1 MSIWYFLHQT
11 LFSVSPCKYFC
22 SLTASQIAVSASFP
36 PAKAS
41 KLEVKQQPLP
51 ILEWREASFKEHPGN
66 CLTDQQVILL
76 YFLYGHF
83 LFRPAVCFKALFNTF
98 LHLSLTTPWV
108 NLIKHVLSSY
118 YKWENQTKIKTLAS
132 LTCFQD
138 LIHSHNPY
146 SYKHLRN
153 AIYKMFLMTQN
164 LQEKV
169 TTEWPQHPRPIIILF
184 SYA

>member
-11 LFSVSPCKYFC
+11 WFSVSARKYFC

-41 KLEVKQQPLP
+41 KPEVKQQPLP
-51 ILEWREASFKEHPGN
+51 ILEWREAPFKEHPGN

-98 LHLSLTTPWV
+98 LHLSLTTPWI
-108 NLIKHVLSSY
+108 NLVKHILSSY
-118 YKWENQTKIKTLAS
+118 YKWENQPKLKLWPPWLAS
-132 LTCFQD
+132 RTSF
-138 LIHSHNPY
+138 IS
-146 SYKHLRN
+146 
-153 AIYKMFLMTQN
+153 
-164 LQEKV
+164 
-169 TTEWPQHPRPIIILF
+169 IILILTNTLEMLYTKCF
-184 SYA
+184 LWHKIYRKK